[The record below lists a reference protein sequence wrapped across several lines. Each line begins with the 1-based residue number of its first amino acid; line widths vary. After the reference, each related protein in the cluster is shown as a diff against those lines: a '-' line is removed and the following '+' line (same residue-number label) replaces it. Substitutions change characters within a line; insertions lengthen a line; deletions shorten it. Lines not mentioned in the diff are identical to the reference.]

1 MQTHVIYAILK
12 EDDELYIE
20 YDADGTFKSIVYP
33 IGQKHLYIGQT
44 TNFTGRLKSHRDNTN
59 NHNYTASKKL
69 YNCMRKYGWEH
80 FTKIIIA
87 RDILKEEVNE
97 IEISLIA
104 KYDSF
109 KSGLNS
115 SPGGEAGAG
124 SGGDHTNSRSI
135 RVFNISTQEER
146 VFGGMNEAARFYQRR
161 SSNIHA
167 VINGI
172 NDYFSYENEIFDA
185 QYDEKP
191 LRQWRCIIKKQHEKK
206 EKPVIAFYKDDP
218 EQKVIFEFSSTTK
231 AETATGV
238 HNSCIGKCAN
248 HKRTY
253 AGEHEG
259 RKLVWRHCV

>member
-1 MQTHVIYAILK
+1 MKNVGAFEWFVENDESKNISGHTCYAVKAGSEVLPTMDMTVI
-12 EDDELYIE
+12 
-20 YDADGTFKSIVYP
+20 GVRP
-33 IGQKHLYIGQT
+33 CGQ
-44 TNFTGRLKSHRDNTN
+44 
-59 NHNYTASKKL
+59 
-69 YNCMRKYGWEH
+69 
-80 FTKIIIA
+80 
-87 RDILKEEVNE
+87 EEVYD
-97 IEISLIA
+97 IEISLIL
-104 KYDSF
+104 KYDTF
-109 KSGLNS
+109 KNGLNS

-124 SGGDHTNSRSI
+124 SGGDHINSRAI
-135 RVFNISTQEER
+135 RVFNMSTQEER

-172 NDYFSYENEIFDA
+172 TDYFTYENDVFDA

-218 EQKVIFEFSSTTK
+218 DQKVIFEFSSITK
-231 AETATGV
+231 AETFTGV
-238 HNSCIGKCAN
+238 HNSGIYRCAN

-259 RKLVWRHCV
+259 RKLVWRHCI

>member
-1 MQTHVIYAILK
+1 MSTYVIYAILK

-20 YDADGTFKSIVYP
+20 YEADGTFKNIIYP
-33 IGQKHLYIGQT
+33 EGPKHLYIGQT
-44 TNFTGRLKSHRDNTN
+44 KDLKGRMKSHIVNTN
-59 NHNYTASKKL
+59 NDKYTTSRKL
-69 YNCMRKYGWEH
+69 YNCLRKYGWEQ

-87 RDILKEEVNE
+87 QDLLKEEVYD
-97 IEISLIA
+97 IEISLIL
-104 KYDSF
+104 KYDTF
-109 KSGLNS
+109 KNGLNS

-124 SGGDHTNSRSI
+124 SGGDHINSRAI
-135 RVFNISTQEER
+135 RVFNMSTQEER

-172 NDYFSYENEIFDA
+172 TDYFTYENDVFDA

-218 EQKVIFEFSSTTK
+218 DQKVIFEFSSITK
-231 AETATGV
+231 AETFTGV
-238 HNSCIGKCAN
+238 HNSGIYRCAN

-259 RKLVWRHCV
+259 RKLVWRHCI